1 VSSCNQ
7 DGGQGSSIRWPS
19 HRQGLPMFFG
29 FMDDGE
35 YSMSQNQPLLSMI
48 LRGLAVAMGVA
59 AVVLSVLRTTDN
71 GTLITLLGIG
81 LFALAADGLN
91 RDRTQ

>member
-1 VSSCNQ
+1 
-7 DGGQGSSIRWPS
+7 
-19 HRQGLPMFFG
+19 
-29 FMDDGE
+29 
-35 YSMSQNQPLLSMI
+35 MSENQPLMSLI

-81 LFALAADGLN
+81 LFALAADALN
-91 RDRTQ
+91 RGSA